1 MDASGVRNIEC
12 GQVFTQGDRWA
23 IVDWDLEFDVGDG
36 GEEPDSVEVDDD
48 EALIVVDDIGD
59 VVDNREVDWV
69 FEGVVE
75 ADGGGIEAGCFR
87 ISGVGRLGRRDD
99 EREG

>member
-12 GQVFTQGDRWA
+12 SAIFAQGDRWA

-48 EALIVVDDIGD
+48 EALVVVDDIGD

-69 FEGVVE
+69 HQRVVE
-75 ADGGGIEAGCFR
+75 ADREGIEAGCFR
-87 ISGVGRLGRRDD
+87 ISGVGGLGRSD
-99 EREG
+99 EEGEG

>member
-1 MDASGVRNIEC
+1 MKSGSPSKMSEELSMVMNFIDVDASGVRNIEC
-12 GQVFTQGDRWA
+12 SAIFAQGDRWA

-59 VVDNREVDWV
+59 VVDNREVD
-69 FEGVVE
+69 
-75 ADGGGIEAGCFR
+75 
-87 ISGVGRLGRRDD
+87 